1 VFIGQTCR
9 QQRAK
14 KKTCNSPICAMPVAS
29 TVVGEVGEIL
39 ALWEGLVRDTPNT
52 RSLELRVGDITV
64 SSAPAQHMRSKVA
77 AKPPASAS
85 TREQPGRAATT
96 AAERRACNRAAAFT
110 GQPPPFPRRAV
121 ANPNSEQDLHQAPA
135 PAPLSAAPPPAPAQ
149 ELHQAPA
156 PAPLP
161 AAPPPAPAPPAA
173 PPQTRLSTLEPLRDP
188 PPPPPPHDALVLAAR
203 GSLGGMQLEG
213 EERGST
219 RLRGTPPPP
228 ARTQQPPESPAGR
241 VSKRPKAKCNLSPRL
256 HAAANAAEA
265 AEAAAAKVDGDRDA
279 AAAATAA
286 DEASVVANGTGAA
299 QPPAL
304 LLSDF
309 VVSPPGCGGMRL
321 GFARVPAPWPSDR
334 PGHAAQALDAVKATA
349 GWEPAEVSRYADG
362 TPRPLKPLPKRY
374 VRLLRDIRA
383 ATEWAK
389 VATPPWPWGKV
400 WLERPDC
407 KSQADARARAL
418 IELQMLLNFWGA
430 AADGMPESDIA
441 GVCYE
446 VAMGDVEL
454 DQGPMNIIMSYLHK
468 EDREN

>member
-1 VFIGQTCR
+1 
-9 QQRAK
+9 
-14 KKTCNSPICAMPVAS
+14 MPVAS
-29 TVVGEVGEIL
+29 TVVGEVGDIQT
-39 ALWEGLVRDTPNT
+39 LWKGLVRDTPST
-52 RSLELRVGDITV
+52 RSLELRVGDITI

-77 AKPPASAS
+77 AKPPASTS
-85 TREQPGRAATT
+85 TREQPGHAATT
-96 AAERRACNRAAAFT
+96 AAERRACNRAAAFN
-110 GQPPPFPRRAV
+110 GQPPPFPRRAA
-121 ANPNSEQDLHQAPA
+121 ANPNSG
-135 PAPLSAAPPPAPAQ
+135 Q

-173 PPQTRLSTLEPLRDP
+173 PPQTRLNTLEPLRD

-228 ARTQQPPESPAGR
+228 ARAQLPPESPPCTGR
-241 VSKRPKAKCNLSPRL
+241 VAKRPKAKRTLSPRL
-256 HAAANAAEA
+256 LAAANAAEA
-265 AEAAAAKVDGDRDA
+265 AEAAADGDRDA
-279 AAAATAA
+279 AAAATAPA
-286 DEASVVANGTGAA
+286 ATATDEASVVADGTGAA

-304 LLSDF
+304 LSDF
-309 VVSPPGCGGMRL
+309 VVSALLSDVVMSPPGCGGMRL

-362 TPRPLKPLPKRY
+362 TPRPPKPLPKRY

-383 ATEWAK
+383 ASEWAK

>member
-1 VFIGQTCR
+1 
-9 QQRAK
+9 
-14 KKTCNSPICAMPVAS
+14 MPC
-29 TVVGEVGEIL
+29 
-39 ALWEGLVRDTPNT
+39 W
-52 RSLELRVGDITV
+52 
-64 SSAPAQHMRSKVA
+64 
-77 AKPPASAS
+77 
-85 TREQPGRAATT
+85 
-96 AAERRACNRAAAFT
+96 
-110 GQPPPFPRRAV
+110 
-121 ANPNSEQDLHQAPA
+121 
-135 PAPLSAAPPPAPAQ
+135 
-149 ELHQAPA
+149 
-156 PAPLP
+156 
-161 AAPPPAPAPPAA
+161 APPA
-173 PPQTRLSTLEPLRDP
+173 
-188 PPPPPPHDALVLAAR
+188 PPHDALVLAAR

-219 RLRGTPPPP
+219 RLRGTLPPP
-228 ARTQQPPESPAGR
+228 ARAQQPPESPAGR
-241 VSKRPKAKCNLSPRL
+241 VAKRAKAKLNLSPRL

-286 DEASVVANGTGAA
+286 DEASVVAYGTGAA

-309 VVSPPGCGGMRL
+309 VVAPPGCGGMRL

-362 TPRPLKPLPKRY
+362 TPRPPKPLPKRY

-383 ATEWAK
+383 AIEWAK
-389 VATPPWPWGKV
+389 TATPPWPWGKV

>member
-1 VFIGQTCR
+1 M
-9 QQRAK
+9 A
-14 KKTCNSPICAMPVAS
+14 
-29 TVVGEVGEIL
+29 
-39 ALWEGLVRDTPNT
+39 
-52 RSLELRVGDITV
+52 
-64 SSAPAQHMRSKVA
+64 
-77 AKPPASAS
+77 
-85 TREQPGRAATT
+85 
-96 AAERRACNRAAAFT
+96 
-110 GQPPPFPRRAV
+110 
-121 ANPNSEQDLHQAPA
+121 
-135 PAPLSAAPPPAPAQ
+135 
-149 ELHQAPA
+149 
-156 PAPLP
+156 
-161 AAPPPAPAPPAA
+161 
-173 PPQTRLSTLEPLRDP
+173 
-188 PPPPPPHDALVLAAR
+188 
-203 GSLGGMQLEG
+203 
-213 EERGST
+213 
-219 RLRGTPPPP
+219 
-228 ARTQQPPESPAGR
+228 
-241 VSKRPKAKCNLSPRL
+241 KRPKAKCNLSPRL

-362 TPRPLKPLPKRY
+362 TPRPPKPLPKRY

-383 ATEWAK
+383 AIEWAK
-389 VATPPWPWGKV
+389 TATPPWPWGKV